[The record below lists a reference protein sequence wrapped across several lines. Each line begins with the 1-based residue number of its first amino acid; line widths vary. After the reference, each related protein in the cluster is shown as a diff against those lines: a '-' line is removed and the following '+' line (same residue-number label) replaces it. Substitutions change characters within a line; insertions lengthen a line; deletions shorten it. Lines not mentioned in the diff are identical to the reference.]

1 MTEFDITRC
10 MKPGAKVHLIGIGG
24 VSMNPLAQ
32 VLHGMGVQ
40 VTGSD
45 ARESAAVDHLRGL
58 GIPVAVGQK
67 AENLGDAE
75 MVIRT
80 AAAHDDNPEVAG
92 AHARNIPVFERAQ
105 AWGAI
110 MKQYRNALCISGT
123 HGKTTTTGMCT
134 HILLSAG
141 LDPTVMIGATLPVL
155 QDEGHRVGHGD
166 TILLE
171 SCEYMD
177 SFLSFFP
184 TLAVVLNVD
193 EDHLDYFKDLDDIEK
208 SFRAFARRVPA
219 NTGLVVA
226 NADDANTMKTL
237 AGLDRPLITFGL
249 TGGTAHAA
257 NLRFINGYG
266 DFDLVWKGETVA
278 HVTLHVPGEHNVR
291 NALAASAACLS
302 LGAAPEA
309 IPAGLAQF
317 TGADR
322 RFEFKGRINGADVYD
337 DYAHHPSELQALLS
351 MTKSLGYKR
360 VICSFQPHTYTR
372 TKALFHELAE
382 VLKEADLAVLTD
394 IFAARETDDLGV
406 SSRDLAKEIPGSEYC
421 PTLAE
426 LTARLKELA
435 QPGDLILTV
444 GAGDIVTAGE
454 ALVK

>member
-1 MTEFDITRC
+1 MTELDITRYL
-10 MKPGAKVHLIGIGG
+10 KPGAKAHLIGIGG
-24 VSMNPLAQ
+24 VSMDPLAQ
-32 VLHGMGVQ
+32 VLHGMGVT

-45 ARESAAVDHLRGL
+45 ARESAAVDRLRSL
-58 GIPVAVGQK
+58 GIPVAIGQR

-75 MVIRT
+75 IVIRT

-92 AHARNIPVFERAQ
+92 AHDRGIPVFERAQ

-110 MKQYRNALCISGT
+110 MRQYRNALCISGT

-134 HILLSAG
+134 HILLAG
-141 LDPTVMIGATLPVL
+141 AMDPTVMIGATLPVL
-155 QDEGHRVGHGD
+155 NDEGHRVGRGD

-193 EDHLDYFKDLDDIEK
+193 EDHLDYFTGLEDIAK
-208 SFRAFARRVPA
+208 SFRAFARLVPA
-219 NTGLVVA
+219 DTGLVVA
-226 NADDANTMKTL
+226 NGDDANTMQAL

-249 TGGTAHAA
+249 AAGTAHAA
-257 NLRFINGYG
+257 GLKFVNGYG
-266 DFDLVWKGETVA
+266 DFDLIWKDRAVT

-291 NALAASAACLS
+291 NALAAAAACLS

-309 IPAGLAQF
+309 VTKGLAEF
-317 TGADR
+317 TGAGR
-322 RFEFKGRINGADVYD
+322 RFEFKGQVNGADVYD
-337 DYAHHPSELQALLS
+337 DYAHHPSELHALLT
-351 MTKSLGYKR
+351 MAKSLGYKR

-372 TKALFHELAE
+372 TKALFHQLVDELKA
-382 VLKEADLAVLTD
+382 ADLTVLTD

-421 PTLAE
+421 PTLTE
-426 LTARLKELA
+426 LTARLRELA